1 MWSYLIND
9 IELYSNHK
17 SFSLGIDTV
26 RNLWLLLHFKNL
38 EIKNKTIYYQVDNG
52 IRQRKNTKH
61 PIRKMRKV
69 HKNTA
74 ELIEYLSN
82 KPYKIIKLELE
93 FINGW
98 KIKQRP
104 CVEFCFY
111 TNSTSERDDLID
123 KLLAISGQGPIDVS
137 NLEPNFSYSFIGHS
151 KLVKIEL
158 DGLPSPD
165 EFWPEEEVNAWRW
178 AVRKAEKE
186 EQIKLEDR
194 SEQQSSKEDDTFIST
209 MNISKDLFSS
219 KLKDWKDGDPF

>member
-1 MWSYLIND
+1 MWSYLINN

-82 KPYKIIKLELE
+82 KPYKIIQLELE

-104 CVEFCFY
+104 CVELEFH
-111 TNSTSERDDLID
+111 TNSTTERDDLIN
-123 KLLAISGQGPIDVS
+123 KLLNIAGQGPIDVS
-137 NLEPNFSYSFIGHS
+137 QLDFNYLYYFKSETEL
-151 KLVKIEL
+151 KKIDL

-165 EFWPEEEVNAWRW
+165 EFWS
-178 AVRKAEKE
+178 E
-186 EQIKLEDR
+186 EQLAQWKKDYDR
-194 SEQQSSKEDDTFIST
+194 INRVYENEQSKGVLYDNSNRDRESFIDFKFLDNENST
-209 MNISKDLFSS
+209 
-219 KLKDWKDGDPF
+219 PF

>member
-52 IRQRKNTKH
+52 VRQRKTTKH

-82 KPYKIIKLELE
+82 KPYNIIILELE

-104 CVEFCFY
+104 CVELRFH
-111 TNSTSERDDLID
+111 TNSTKERDDLIN
-123 KLLAISGQGPIDVS
+123 KLLNIAGQGPIDVS
-137 NLEPNFSYSFIGHS
+137 QLDFNYSYYFKSETEL
-151 KLVKIEL
+151 KKIDL

-165 EFWPEEEVNAWRW
+165 EFWS
-178 AVRKAEKE
+178 E
-186 EQIKLEDR
+186 EQLAQWKKDYDR
-194 SEQQSSKEDDTFIST
+194 INRIYENEQSKGMPFDNSNTDRESFINFKFLDNENST
-209 MNISKDLFSS
+209 
-219 KLKDWKDGDPF
+219 PF